1 MNLEITKQGAIIHI
15 TEQTLRELYDNM
27 IKFKEEKSDY
37 EAVGI
42 IKSEYSPFS
51 FVIHIE
57 TQPRTQESLGFR
69 IDKNQIVV
77 NKDEEEEEGPEEE
90 KLKELEEK
98 FNTLKNEVKQLQ
110 TNDNL
115 LLEIDRVFKEALYK
129 ISAEIKESIKNELQI
144 STNMIEISKILE
156 QILDREK
163 ELRQIVD
170 KLSQQSNKA
179 IAQA

>member
-1 MNLEITKQGAIIHI
+1 MTA
-15 TEQTLRELYDNM
+15 
-27 IKFKEEKSDY
+27 FAEEK
-37 EAVGI
+37 
-42 IKSEYSPFS
+42 F
-51 FVIHIE
+51 
-57 TQPRTQESLGFR
+57 
-69 IDKNQIVV
+69 
-77 NKDEEEEEGPEEE
+77 
-90 KLKELEEK
+90 KELEEK

-115 LLEIDRVFKEALYK
+115 LLEINRVFKDALQTLATH
-129 ISAEIKESIKNELQI
+129 IGERINNELQI

-170 KLSQQSNKA
+170 KLSQPSSKA